1 MVDTAADA
9 DSHEEDGVDE
19 DQAEESMG
27 LGIKIQRCWE
37 IWKARLQHDYAVTA
51 WALCVMPD
59 VRRGV
64 TEHLTG
70 VQRDAMER
78 VVRKLH
84 ESPGANKN
92 TAIVGKSV
100 DDIVDLF
107 WDEFKA
113 FRNKS
118 APFDKE
124 AQRNSMHALSGK
136 SHLWHEKYSLP
147 YTIVLGF
154 VGCRTTSNFWALG
167 HVKGIGVMS
176 RTSRLGKGPTCQER
190 QWRSK
195 PFSIHWH

>member
-1 MVDTAADA
+1 
-9 DSHEEDGVDE
+9 
-19 DQAEESMG
+19 
-27 LGIKIQRCWE
+27 
-37 IWKARLQHDYAVTA
+37 
-51 WALCVMPD
+51 MPD
-59 VRRGV
+59 VRRDV
-64 TEHLTG
+64 TERLTG

-113 FRNKS
+113 FRNKT

-124 AQRNSMHALSGK
+124 ARWNSMHALSGK

-154 VGCRTTSNFWALG
+154 IGCRTTSNVL
-167 HVKGIGVMS
+167 GIGPCERNWGDVKNIKTGKRSHMS
-176 RTSRLGKGPTCQER
+176 GEATEKRAILYSSALMAEGRIKRETAEKLDGRTVSNMFNDDDMK
-190 QWRSK
+190 
-195 PFSIHWH
+195 